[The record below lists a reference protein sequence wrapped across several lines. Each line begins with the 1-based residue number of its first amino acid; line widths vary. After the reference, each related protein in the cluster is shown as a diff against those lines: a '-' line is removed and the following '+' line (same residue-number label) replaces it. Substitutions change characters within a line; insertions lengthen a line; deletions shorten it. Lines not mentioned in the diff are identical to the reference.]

1 MTVTIPPGPV
11 FGTLEAIPSKSA
23 AHRLLIC
30 AALAEGETFVRCDR
44 TSQDIDATIRCLIGM
59 GAGVVREK
67 EGYRV
72 RPVRRGDIPS
82 PCTLDCGESGSTLRF
97 LLPMVCALGADGSF
111 RMAGRLAQRPM
122 EPLADQLR
130 AHGCTITSRQ
140 DRLDFSGQL
149 TPGTFTLPGDV
160 SSQFISGLLFALP
173 LLGEGSRLT
182 VTGKRESRGYID
194 LTLQSLADFGVVPRE
209 RVDGWDI
216 PSWAYHGPI
225 SMAVEGDWSNA
236 APWLCMGALGG
247 EVTVTGMDP
256 DSLQGDR
263 AVCEVLAAMGA
274 EVTREGGIVT
284 ARPGPLRPAVI
295 DARNIPD
302 LVPVLAAVAAATP
315 GETRITGAARLR
327 IKESDRLETTCQTL
341 NALGGDVEETED
353 GLLIRGK
360 SRLIGGTVD
369 AQRDHR
375 VAMLAAV
382 AAAVCAY
389 PVTVTGAG
397 AVAKSYPAFW
407 QDLARLGKNV
417 IVKNGPGED
426 LRIRQEGGAHL

>member
-1 MTVTIPPGPV
+1 
-11 FGTLEAIPSKSA
+11 
-23 AHRLLIC
+23 
-30 AALAEGETFVRCDR
+30 
-44 TSQDIDATIRCLIGM
+44 
-59 GAGVVREK
+59 
-67 EGYRV
+67 
-72 RPVRRGDIPS
+72 
-82 PCTLDCGESGSTLRF
+82 
-97 LLPMVCALGADGSF
+97 
-111 RMAGRLAQRPM
+111 
-122 EPLADQLR
+122 
-130 AHGCTITSRQ
+130 
-140 DRLDFSGQL
+140 
-149 TPGTFTLPGDV
+149 
-160 SSQFISGLLFALP
+160 
-173 LLGEGSRLT
+173 
-182 VTGKRESRGYID
+182 
-194 LTLQSLADFGVVPRE
+194 
-209 RVDGWDI
+209 
-216 PSWAYHGPI
+216 
-225 SMAVEGDWSNA
+225 
-236 APWLCMGALGG
+236 
-247 EVTVTGMDP
+247 
-256 DSLQGDR
+256 
-263 AVCEVLAAMGA
+263 
-274 EVTREGGIVT
+274 
-284 ARPGPLRPAVI
+284 
-295 DARNIPD
+295 ARNIPD